1 MRIGVVVSCYRQ
13 ERFLARTV
21 AAIERA
27 LEGEDW
33 QGVLEFAAPSDEPL
47 PPRSGCWQVI
57 SSFDPATRRPLRPL
71 TPGAGRMLGF
81 AACGGDWVLFADSD
95 MELDAPWVRAILA
108 TAARE
113 PGLAG
118 LGGRIEEWFVDG
130 PRERPGKHDMYG
142 TGDRD
147 RAVGY
152 FGNVA
157 FYRRAALVAAGGYD
171 ARLNSDEDFELGM
184 RLRWLGFELRSLGMR
199 AGRHWSAPRPSFP
212 ELSRRW
218 RTGLLF
224 GQGQVLRLYLGRRGF
239 GTLLGRQWLYIAT
252 LGIWSLGVAAL
263 VAWLASGDS
272 GLLARWAVLPL
283 AVLVLMTVR
292 KRSPRLAVHSLLTW
306 TLHGFGMLVGM
317 TRLPRAARP
326 AGAAAPGLGGG
337 EAAC

>member
-21 AAIERA
+21 AAIEHA

-33 QGVLEFAAPSDEPL
+33 QGVLEFAAPSDQPL
-47 PPRSGCWQVI
+47 PPRSERWRVI
-57 SSFDPATRRPLRPL
+57 SSFDPATGCPLRPL

-95 MELDAPWVRAILA
+95 MELDVAWIRAILA

-130 PRERPGKHDMYG
+130 PVERPGNHDMYG

-147 RAVGY
+147 RPVDY
-152 FGNVA
+152 YGNVA
-157 FYRRAALVAAGGYD
+157 FYRREALRAAGGYD
-171 ARLNSDEDFELGM
+171 VRLSSDEDFELGM

-218 RTGLLF
+218 RTGLCF

-239 GTLLGRQWLYIAT
+239 GTLLMRQRLYVVT
-252 LGIWSLGVAAL
+252 LGLWALGLIAL
-263 VAWLASGDS
+263 ALWIGTGVPGLFACWGML
-272 GLLARWAVLPL
+272 LLALL
-283 AVLVLMTVR
+283 AFMTIR
-292 KRSPRLAVHSLLTW
+292 KRSPRLALLSLLTW
-306 TLHGFGMLVGM
+306 TLNGLGMLVGL
-317 TRLPRAARP
+317 TRPPRAERP
-326 AGAAAPGLGGG
+326 AVAGAPGPGGG

>member
-21 AAIERA
+21 AALESA

-47 PPRSGCWQVI
+47 PPRSGRWQVI
-57 SSFDPATRRPLRPL
+57 SSFDPVTRRPLRPL

-95 MELDAPWVRAILA
+95 MELDTAWVRAILA

-130 PRERPGKHDMYG
+130 PTERPGKHDMYG

-157 FYRRAALVAAGGYD
+157 FYRREALTAAGGYD
-171 ARLNSDEDFELGM
+171 VRLSSDEDFELGM
-184 RLRWLGFELRSLGMR
+184 RLRWLGLELRLLGMR

-218 RTGLLF
+218 RTGLCF

-239 GTLLGRQWLYIAT
+239 GTLLMRQRLYIVT
-252 LGIWSLGVAAL
+252 LGMWAL
-263 VAWLASGDS
+263 
-272 GLLARWAVLPL
+272 GLLALAAWLGSGDPGWFVRWAALPL
-283 AVLVLMTVR
+283 AVLVFMTVR

-306 TLHGFGMLVGM
+306 TLNGLGMLVGL
-317 TRLPRAARP
+317 TRPPRAERP
-326 AGAAAPGLGGG
+326 AGVATPGPGYGG
-337 EAAC
+337 ARC